1 MKIEKDNT
9 GLEIKKDKLSQAQL
23 EKVSG
28 GVDLSGPDNRSN
40 TISKRIAWS
49 PDEEPGNDGTL
60 LK

>member
-1 MKIEKDNT
+1 MIKDNDN
-9 GLEIKKDKLSQAQL
+9 IKKELKKDMLSKEQL

-28 GVDLSGPDNRSN
+28 GMDLYQSDNRSN

-49 PDEEPGNDGTL
+49 PDEEPGNDGPL

>member
-1 MKIEKDNT
+1 MKIEKDNN
-9 GLEIKKDKLSQAQL
+9 GIEIKKDKLSKEQL

-28 GVDLSGPDNRSN
+28 GMDLYQSDNRSN

-49 PDEEPGNDGTL
+49 PDEEPGNDGPL